1 MATVAYIEGFEKLRL
16 LDAAID
22 QSSHS
27 VLITDA
33 DLDDGPRIV
42 YVNAGFEQM
51 TGYAADEV
59 LGKTPRLL
67 QGPRTSRVILDR
79 LRAALDAGEMFDGE
93 AINYR
98 KDGSTYVVR
107 WHISPVYADDAP
119 ERITHYVSLQQDVTA
134 ERERDEQLRLLSTA
148 LEVSGDPVLITDP
161 EGTITYVNAAFE
173 ELMGYSRRDVLG
185 ANPRRFRSGSHDDA
199 FYRGMWE
206 SLERGETFRGEFV
219 NRRRD
224 GSLIHLEQTITPV
237 LDDHGEISHYV
248 ALGKDVTDRVRM
260 EDEIRRVAHTDWL
273 TGVANR
279 LSLGN
284 TLEAEIERSQRYGRP
299 LSLIMF
305 DLDHFKAVNDRY
317 GHDAGDEVLKA
328 LAKTVSAELRDADT
342 LGRWG
347 GEEFIILVP
356 ETRLVGATAM
366 AEKLRQ
372 AVAAMSVPG
381 VPGVTASFG
390 VAERASGDSAKLL
403 ARRADEAMYQAKRA
417 GRDRVVA
424 L

>member
-1 MATVAYIEGFEKLRL
+1 
-16 LDAAID
+16 
-22 QSSHS
+22 
-27 VLITDA
+27 
-33 DLDDGPRIV
+33 
-42 YVNAGFEQM
+42 
-51 TGYAADEV
+51 
-59 LGKTPRLL
+59 
-67 QGPRTSRVILDR
+67 
-79 LRAALDAGEMFDGE
+79 
-93 AINYR
+93 
-98 KDGSTYVVR
+98 
-107 WHISPVYADDAP
+107 
-119 ERITHYVSLQQDVTA
+119 
-134 ERERDEQLRLLSTA
+134 
-148 LEVSGDPVLITDP
+148 VSGDPVLITDP

-173 ELMGYSRRDVLG
+173 ELMGYSRSEVLG
-185 ANPRRFRSGSHDDA
+185 ENPRRFKSGRQDDA
-199 FYRGMWE
+199 FYQGMWRA
-206 SLERGETFRGEFV
+206 LERGESFRGEFL

-237 LDDHGEISHYV
+237 LDDHGKISHYV

-305 DLDHFKAVNDRY
+305 DLDHFKAVNDQY
-317 GHDAGDEVLKA
+317 GHEAGDEVLKA
-328 LAKTVSAELRDADT
+328 LAQTVSAELRDADT

-347 GEEFIILVP
+347 GEEFIIVVP
-356 ETRLVGATAM
+356 ETRLVGATAL

-372 AVAAMSVPG
+372 AVSTMSVPG
-381 VPGVTASFG
+381 VPCVTASFG
-390 VAERASGDSAKLL
+390 VAELASGDSAKLL
-403 ARRADEAMYQAKRA
+403 ARRADEAMYQAKQA